1 MRNDERLLE
10 DVQNQNVLNQEFL
23 DQELILRHFNAHVR
37 KANSCRKRK
46 KFSRCS
52 IQNYQQELRIGIRI
66 IYILLRDAA
75 GLL

>member
-37 KANSCRKRK
+37 KANSCCKRK
-46 KFSRCS
+46 KFSR
-52 IQNYQQELRIGIRI
+52 
-66 IYILLRDAA
+66 
-75 GLL
+75 